1 MLNAKTRIA
10 YILLLSIFWS
20 CSISEKPK
28 VSQDERLTLQD
39 TFGSNS
45 PTVIEK
51 TKNKEI
57 QDGLTSQGTTES
69 QEAMSSNI
77 KDQPKPIIK
86 ASSATNTSSCEK
98 CSFDILVLL
107 EEAKENPPQSVV
119 SSFVCT
125 FSEKMCV
132 NNVEFEEFYTELL
145 FDLLAYSPSKLFESL
160 AETSLDKSSLI
171 IQMIESPVNDLYSMG
186 ELIKIVETVSER
198 SDVKVLVVKSLEVA
212 RSKMN

>member
-1 MLNAKTRIA
+1 
-10 YILLLSIFWS
+10 
-20 CSISEKPK
+20 
-28 VSQDERLTLQD
+28 
-39 TFGSNS
+39 
-45 PTVIEK
+45 
-51 TKNKEI
+51 
-57 QDGLTSQGTTES
+57 
-69 QEAMSSNI
+69 
-77 KDQPKPIIK
+77 
-86 ASSATNTSSCEK
+86 
-98 CSFDILVLL
+98 
-107 EEAKENPPQSVV
+107 
-119 SSFVCT
+119 
-125 FSEKMCV
+125 MCV